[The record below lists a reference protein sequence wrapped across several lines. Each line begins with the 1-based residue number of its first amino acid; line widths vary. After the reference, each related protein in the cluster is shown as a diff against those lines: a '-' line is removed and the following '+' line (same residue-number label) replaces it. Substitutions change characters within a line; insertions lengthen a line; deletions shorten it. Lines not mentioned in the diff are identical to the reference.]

1 MGYTTD
7 FSGSFDLN
15 KPLAAQ
21 HKAYLEKFA
30 QTRRMERDQT
40 IASKFPDPIREAA
53 GLPIGE
59 QGGYFVGG
67 LGFLGQDSDASVTNH
82 NIQPD
87 GQHGLWC
94 QWVPNEDGTSIQ
106 WDGGE
111 KFYDYVE
118 WIEYIVEHFIKPWGY
133 VLNGEVE
140 WYGEC
145 RDDAG
150 LIIVDNNSVT
160 TKTAVISYE

>member
-1 MGYTTD
+1 MGYTTN

-67 LGFLGQDSDASVTNH
+67 FGFCGQDSDASVTNI
-82 NIQPD
+82 NTPPD

-94 QWVPNEDGTSIQ
+94 HWVPNEDGTSIQ
-106 WDGGE
+106 WDGGD

-118 WIEYIVEHFIKPWGY
+118 WIEYIVEHFIQPWGY
-133 VLNGEVE
+133 VLNGKVE
-140 WYGEC
+140 WVGEGAID
-145 RDDAG
+145 RG
-150 LIIVDNNSVT
+150 MIIVKDNNIF
-160 TKTAVISYE
+160 TKHAKIVWE